1 VTNQGLLFCKKEAKN
16 SYSPVARLTVK
27 SFLVL
32 FLEKGLLAF
41 FVAFLAS
48 CGPDEPPVT
57 ENFTPL
63 HYDYLPKLRLNV
75 GAIDVQDHS
84 APIGPQDIASS
95 SPAVPAQALQQ
106 MGHDRL
112 FAAGVAGQADFVV
125 DQASIVREPNGTLDG
140 HVAVHLDIIAPN
152 GTHAG
157 FAEAQVSRQHIPGSE
172 PENGSVELY
181 DLTKHMLDD
190 MNVELEFQLK
200 RTLGAYLVGPGDA
213 PAPVIAQP
221 LPVPGAPPPVPAP
234 PALPPATPGDAAP
247 QVAPPS
253 TDGYQ
258 DPEAPP
264 PPPPQQMSPPP
275 GFLQLPPGTPPA
287 PAPGAPGY

>member
-1 VTNQGLLFCKKEAKN
+1 LSTKTSRTL
-16 SYSPVARLTVK
+16 
-27 SFLVL
+27 
-32 FLEKGLLAF
+32 LLAG
-41 FVAFLAS
+41 ALLAGALAG
-48 CGPDEPPVT
+48 CGDDAPPVT

-75 GAIDVQDHS
+75 GTIDVQDHS
-84 APIGPQDIASS
+84 APVGPQDIAST

-106 MGHDRL
+106 MAHDRL

-140 HVAVHLDIIAPN
+140 HLAVHLDIIAAN
-152 GTHAG
+152 GTRAG
-157 FAEAQVSRQHIPGSE
+157 FAEAGVSRQHIPGSE

-181 DLTKHMLDD
+181 DLTKHMMDD

-200 RTLGAYLVGPGDA
+200 RTLGAYLVAAGDV
-213 PAPVIAQP
+213 PAPVVAQP
-221 LPVPGAPPPVPAP
+221 LPVPGAPPAVPAP
-234 PALPPATPGDAAP
+234 PALPPATPGEAAP
-247 QVAPPS
+247 PPA
-253 TDGYQ
+253 DGYQ

-264 PPPPQQMSPPP
+264 PPPQMSPPP

-287 PAPGAPGY
+287 EGQPPG